1 MAQSAKLKLIG
12 IDEVVIGNDQD
23 ILATTLGS
31 CVAIAL
37 WDPKKKIGGL
47 NHYLLPDDM
56 RRGGF
61 KEETLGHRIIDE
73 LIREMLN
80 QGTELRHLK
89 AVVVGGSESS
99 FDHYQVGSKNLSIAK
114 TMLKAYGISPVT
126 VSGGGYYSRKVQ
138 FYVGEGKIVV
148 HKLALNQKLRESE
161 EVIMMGGNR

>member
-1 MAQSAKLKLIG
+1 MAQSARLKLIG
-12 IDEVVIGNDQD
+12 IDEVVIGSDQD

-37 WDPKKKIGGL
+37 WDCKKKIGGL

-56 RRGGF
+56 RRGTS
-61 KEETLGHRIIDE
+61 KSQSLSHSVIDE

-80 QGTELRHLK
+80 QGTELRNIE
-89 AVVVGGSESS
+89 AVVIGGSESS

-138 FYVGEGKIVV
+138 FYVGEGKVVV
-148 HKLALNQKLRESE
+148 HKLALSQKLRESE

>member
-1 MAQSAKLKLIG
+1 MDKAAKLKLIG
-12 IDEVVIGNDQD
+12 IDEVVIGNSQD

-37 WDPKKKIGGL
+37 WDSKKKIGGL

-56 RRGGF
+56 RRGVAKNNALSHGV
-61 KEETLGHRIIDE
+61 IDE
-73 LIREMLN
+73 LINEMLN
-80 QGTELRHLK
+80 HGTDLRHLE
-89 AVVVGGSESS
+89 AVVVGGSESN

-138 FYVGEGKIVV
+138 FYVGEGKVVV